1 LSTLINRTIHGLSWN
16 FKSQIFTQVINFLV
30 AFLLMRWLV
39 PEDFGKFTMVFVIVV
54 FLQIFRDAGLTV
66 AIIQKKNLSDI
77 DISTS
82 FWTQLFISIIIAV
95 PLFFTGSYFNEFYN
109 ETVLDQILFW
119 LSIDFML
126 GTIGITPMAL
136 LKKELEF
143 KTMFKIQFLAVL
155 ISSLCSIGMA
165 LEGFGYM
172 SLVGKFISYT
182 LIVSIGAFLMVDW
195 KPKFIFS
202 KSILRQLFK
211 IGLPDTG
218 NHLLSYLVRN
228 TDDFFIGKV
237 IGGTSLGYYNRA
249 YTIMLLPIVNIT
261 SVVQNVLFSTWSKMQ
276 NDMEGIKKMYLRVSS
291 VIALI
296 VFPFMILLAVLTEPI
311 VFLIFGEQWLPIV
324 DTLRIL
330 SIIGMFQ
337 SVSSLI
343 GIIFIVF
350 KQNNLAFR
358 ITLITSILTI
368 IIIIWFVYIF
378 KSIELTSL
386 VYGISNL
393 LFLYPM
399 YYYAAR
405 IMNISV
411 VRLLYP
417 LIYPLIFSL
426 LIGLFGRILFYA
438 LPFDHI
444 FLKLLI
450 SLPSALCL
458 YIGLCVCFKNQTF
471 YDLLKVL
478 DYLRSTK

>member
-1 LSTLINRTIHGLSWN
+1 
-16 FKSQIFTQVINFLV
+16 
-30 AFLLMRWLV
+30 
-39 PEDFGKFTMVFVIVV
+39 
-54 FLQIFRDAGLTV
+54 
-66 AIIQKKNLSDI
+66 
-77 DISTS
+77 
-82 FWTQLFISIIIAV
+82 
-95 PLFFTGSYFNEFYN
+95 
-109 ETVLDQILFW
+109 
-119 LSIDFML
+119 
-126 GTIGITPMAL
+126 
-136 LKKELEF
+136 
-143 KTMFKIQFLAVL
+143 
-155 ISSLCSIGMA
+155 
-165 LEGFGYM
+165 
-172 SLVGKFISYT
+172 
-182 LIVSIGAFLMVDW
+182 
-195 KPKFIFS
+195 
-202 KSILRQLFK
+202 
-211 IGLPDTG
+211 
-218 NHLLSYLVRN
+218 
-228 TDDFFIGKV
+228 
-237 IGGTSLGYYNRA
+237 
-249 YTIMLLPIVNIT
+249 
-261 SVVQNVLFSTWSKMQ
+261 
-276 NDMEGIKKMYLRVSS
+276 MEGIKKMYLRVSS